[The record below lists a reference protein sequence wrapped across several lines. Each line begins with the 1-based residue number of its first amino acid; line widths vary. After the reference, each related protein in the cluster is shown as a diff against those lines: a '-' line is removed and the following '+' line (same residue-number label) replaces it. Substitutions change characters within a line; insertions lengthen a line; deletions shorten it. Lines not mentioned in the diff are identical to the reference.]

1 MANGHGGAR
10 PGSGPKRGPDGK
22 VLNPY
27 KRREQSK
34 SSSEGSR
41 TPAIET
47 KAIETRRPFMSESA
61 VHAVLEACRE
71 LQGRSHSRPR
81 TEEWNPYKIRPDRF
95 GPVADHVRKAG
106 RKLAM
111 DDNSYLTSANQFA
124 MSAWQAGG
132 LMPNDASDGMLFLGY
147 PYLSELT
154 QRSEFRLFGEIM
166 SEEMTRKWIDIR
178 GTDDESTKEKDK
190 PKDRNKD
197 DAEADDRRL
206 ARDEDPRSD
215 GRNKDIERKIVEL
228 KQFLDEI
235 QVRQTFKKI
244 AQHDSDFG
252 IGHLYFDLKGA
263 DVNTIDAA
271 ENKLSIGNGRDAIS
285 ANKLGKG
292 CLLGL
297 RTIEPIW
304 CYPTAYNA
312 QNPLSPDWYDPLVWY
327 VMGAEI
333 HRTRLLP
340 FIGRP
345 VPDILKPAYAFGG
358 LSMSQMAQP
367 YVDIWLRTRES
378 VGEII
383 HAFSVMI
390 LSTNMGSTTQ
400 PGGSGGANGDVL
412 ARMALANM
420 LRDNQGIM
428 VIDKNTEDFKNI
440 SAPISG
446 LDELQAQAQ
455 EHLFSVG
462 RIPAVKFAG
471 IQPKGLN
478 ATSEGELRAFNDT
491 VHGRQEQLF
500 RSHLTTVLDIA
511 QISLW
516 GARDPD
522 ITYDFLPLYEETV
535 KEKAEIRKI
544 EAETDQIRVDSGIV
558 SQEEVR
564 SKIVADPESG
574 YHGLD
579 PDDVPELLQEEE
591 QGLIPEGAG
600 KGLEAELEEG
610 GQPPPK
616 PAGGAPK
623 AGKKPSK
630 PKEEDN
636 EAEDG
641 DLSIFDG
648 AMDDFNEADHPRAPD
663 GKFGRGGSGGGSSP
677 APTHEHPVGSTEA
690 FHKMAVKHKIPE
702 TAKSLA
708 ASAQALKQQHGR
720 VSKIT
725 DHIKSLHGRLDAILG
740 TANEPDQLTSLN
752 DLSASTTPDEMLEF
766 ARDLSKAGNKKVDVL
781 GFDDPEDFKAEMK
794 ALDEGDRQ
802 QVYMLKSRL
811 ETLYPKAFA
820 AAKEVRGAAI
830 ATNKDMAA
838 LRKKIDKAPMYDEME
853 DEDTETLYA
862 TEMATFSGEDPEN
875 IDDLIG
881 VSSYLADEPVS
892 AEYAENLRGR
902 MSDIA
907 EEYAE
912 QKRLEALSDEEREA
926 EEESK
931 VEQEKQEDEDHTN
944 MINGLVDSAIERGWK
959 PEFNEF
965 GGWQRP
971 EEFKGLAS
979 PKSIGK
985 IYKRMQDKGI
995 ELPDSAK
1002 RLLASERLLAGDSVG
1017 GLRLL
1022 AIDSAL
1028 AGLTAQVAAM
1038 ADVIAGLKATPAPQQ
1053 QPPVINVTIDNKA
1066 KTTKTATLKRGADGN
1081 LTAVVTE
1088 SNDED

>member
-47 KAIETRRPFMSESA
+47 RRPFMSESA

-71 LQGRSHSRPR
+71 LQGKSHSRPR

-206 ARDEDPRSD
+206 ARDEEPRSD

-616 PAGGAPK
+616 PAGGDPK

-781 GFDDPEDFKAEMK
+781 GFDDPEDFKAEIN

-811 ETLYPKAFA
+811 ETLYPKAFE

-944 MINGLVDSAIERGWK
+944 MINGRVDSAIERGWK

-971 EEFKGLAS
+971 EEFEGLAS

-995 ELPDSAK
+995 ELPASVK
-1002 RLLASERLLAGDSVG
+1002 RLRLLAGDSVG
-1017 GLRLL
+1017 DIRLL

>member
-1 MANGHGGAR
+1 
-10 PGSGPKRGPDGK
+10 
-22 VLNPY
+22 
-27 KRREQSK
+27 
-34 SSSEGSR
+34 
-41 TPAIET
+41 
-47 KAIETRRPFMSESA
+47 
-61 VHAVLEACRE
+61 
-71 LQGRSHSRPR
+71 
-81 TEEWNPYKIRPDRF
+81 
-95 GPVADHVRKAG
+95 
-106 RKLAM
+106 
-111 DDNSYLTSANQFA
+111 
-124 MSAWQAGG
+124 
-132 LMPNDASDGMLFLGY
+132 
-147 PYLSELT
+147 
-154 QRSEFRLFGEIM
+154 
-166 SEEMTRKWIDIR
+166 
-178 GTDDESTKEKDK
+178 
-190 PKDRNKD
+190 
-197 DAEADDRRL
+197 
-206 ARDEDPRSD
+206 
-215 GRNKDIERKIVEL
+215 
-228 KQFLDEI
+228 
-235 QVRQTFKKI
+235 
-244 AQHDSDFG
+244 
-252 IGHLYFDLKGA
+252 
-263 DVNTIDAA
+263 
-271 ENKLSIGNGRDAIS
+271 
-285 ANKLGKG
+285 
-292 CLLGL
+292 
-297 RTIEPIW
+297 
-304 CYPTAYNA
+304 
-312 QNPLSPDWYDPLVWY
+312 
-327 VMGAEI
+327 
-333 HRTRLLP
+333 
-340 FIGRP
+340 
-345 VPDILKPAYAFGG
+345 
-358 LSMSQMAQP
+358 
-367 YVDIWLRTRES
+367 
-378 VGEII
+378 
-383 HAFSVMI
+383 
-390 LSTNMGSTTQ
+390 
-400 PGGSGGANGDVL
+400 
-412 ARMALANM
+412 MALANM

-623 AGKKPSK
+623 PGKKPSK
-630 PKEEDN
+630 PKEADD

-648 AMDDFNEADHPRAPD
+648 AMDDFNENEHPRAPD

-752 DLSASTTPDEMLEF
+752 DLSASTTPDEMFEF

-781 GFDDPEDFKAEMK
+781 GFDDPEDFKAEIN

-811 ETLYPKAFA
+811 ETLYPKAFE

-862 TEMATFSGEDPEN
+862 REMATFFDEDPEN

-944 MINGLVDSAIERGWK
+944 MINGRVDSAIERGWK

-971 EEFKGLAS
+971 EEFEGLAS

-995 ELPDSAK
+995 ELPASAK
-1002 RLLASERLLAGDSVG
+1002 RLLAGDSVG

-1053 QPPVINVTIDNKA
+1053 QPPIINVTIDNKA

>member
-47 KAIETRRPFMSESA
+47 RAIETRRPFMSESA

-206 ARDEDPRSD
+206 ARDEEPRSD

-263 DVNTIDAA
+263 DVNTIDDP
-271 ENKLSIGNGRDAIS
+271 ENKLSIGNGRDEIS

-478 ATSEGELRAFNDT
+478 ATSDGELRAFNDT

-623 AGKKPSK
+623 PGKEP
-630 PKEEDN
+630 PKKKSPAEDN
-636 EAEDG
+636 A
-641 DLSIFDG
+641 
-648 AMDDFNEADHPRAPD
+648 FNEADHPRAPD

-752 DLSASTTPDEMLEF
+752 DLSASTTPDEMVEF

-781 GFDDPEDFKAEMK
+781 GFDDPEDFKAEMD

-811 ETLYPKAFA
+811 ETLYPKAFE

-862 TEMATFSGEDPEN
+862 REMATFFDEDPEN

-944 MINGLVDSAIERGWK
+944 MINGRVDSAIERGWK

-995 ELPDSAK
+995 ELPASAK
-1002 RLLASERLLAGDSVG
+1002 RLLAGDSVG

>member
-22 VLNPY
+22 ALNPY
-27 KRREQSK
+27 RREQSK
-34 SSSEGSR
+34 ISSESSR
-41 TPAIET
+41 TPAATVET
-47 KAIETRRPFMSESA
+47 KAIETRRPLMSESA

-71 LQGRSHSRPR
+71 LQGRSRNRAR

-95 GPVADHVRKAG
+95 GPVADHVRKAN

-206 ARDEDPRSD
+206 VRDENPRSD

-252 IGHLYFDLKGA
+252 IGHLYFDLKDA
-263 DVNTIDAA
+263 NINNIDAA
-271 ENKLSIGNGRDAIS
+271 ENKISIGNGRDEIS
-285 ANKLGKG
+285 VNKLGKG

-378 VGEII
+378 VGEIV

-446 LDELQAQAQ
+446 LDQLQAQAQ

-471 IQPKGLN
+471 IQPQGLN

-500 RSHLTTVLDIA
+500 RAHLTTVLDIA

-516 GARDPD
+516 GERDPD
-522 ITYDFLPLYEETV
+522 ITYDFMPLYEETV

-600 KGLEAELEEG
+600 KALEAELEEG

-616 PAGGAPK
+616 PTGGAPK
-623 AGKKPSK
+623 PGKKPSK
-630 PKEEDN
+630 PMEENND
-636 EAEDG
+636 AEDG

-677 APTHEHPVGSTEA
+677 APTHEHPVGSTET
-690 FHKMAVKHKIPE
+690 FHKMAVKHKIPQ

-708 ASAQALKQQHGR
+708 ASAKALKQQHGR

-725 DHIKSLHGRLDAILG
+725 DHIKNLHGRLDAILG
-740 TANEPDQLTSLN
+740 TANEPDQLTALA
-752 DLSASTTPDEMLEF
+752 DLSASTTPDEMVEF
-766 ARDLSKAGNKKVDVL
+766 ARDLSKSKIKSLDIL
-781 GFDDPEDFKAEMK
+781 GFDNLEDFKSEMD
-794 ALDEGDRQ
+794 ALDESDRQ

-811 ETLYPKAFA
+811 ETLYPKAFE
-820 AAKEVRGAAI
+820 AAKQVRGAAI
-830 ATNKDMAA
+830 ATSKDMSS
-838 LRKKIDKAPMYDEME
+838 LRKKIDSTPMYDDMD

-862 TEMATFSGEDPEN
+862 KEMATFLDETPEN

-881 VSSYLADEPVS
+881 VSSYLADEPVP
-892 AEYAENLRGR
+892 AEYAETLHGR

-907 EEYAE
+907 EANAE
-912 QKRLEALSDEEREA
+912 QKRLEALSDEELEA
-926 EEESK
+926 EKEAK
-931 VEQEKQEDEDHTN
+931 AKQEKQEDEDHTN

-971 EEFKGLAS
+971 AEFKGLES
-979 PKSIGK
+979 PRSIGK

-995 ELPDSAK
+995 ALPASAK
-1002 RLLASERLLAGDSVG
+1002 RLMASD
-1017 GLRLL
+1017 LRLL
-1022 AIDSAL
+1022 AIDSVC
-1028 AGLTAQVAAM
+1028 GV
-1038 ADVIAGLKATPAPQQ
+1038 
-1053 QPPVINVTIDNKA
+1053 DNI
-1066 KTTKTATLKRGADGN
+1066 
-1081 LTAVVTE
+1081 
-1088 SNDED
+1088 

>member
-47 KAIETRRPFMSESA
+47 RAIETRRPFMSESA

-71 LQGRSHSRPR
+71 LQGRSHSRAR
-81 TEEWNPYKIRPDRF
+81 SEEWNPYKIRPDRF

-197 DAEADDRRL
+197 DSEADDRRL

-228 KQFLDEI
+228 NQFLDEI

-263 DVNTIDAA
+263 DVNTIDDP
-271 ENKLSIGNGRDAIS
+271 ENKLSIGNGRDEIS
-285 ANKLGKG
+285 TNKLGKG

-623 AGKKPSK
+623 PGKEPPKKKP
-630 PKEEDN
+630 
-636 EAEDG
+636 AED
-641 DLSIFDG
+641 
-648 AMDDFNEADHPRAPD
+648 AAP
-663 GKFGRGGSGGGSSP
+663 
-677 APTHEHPVGSTEA
+677 
-690 FHKMAVKHKIPE
+690 I
-702 TAKSLA
+702 A
-708 ASAQALKQQHGR
+708 AGIVRRSREYRRSDWGFVL
-720 VSKIT
+720 
-725 DHIKSLHGRLDAILG
+725 LG
-740 TANEPDQLTSLN
+740 
-752 DLSASTTPDEMLEF
+752 
-766 ARDLSKAGNKKVDVL
+766 
-781 GFDDPEDFKAEMK
+781 
-794 ALDEGDRQ
+794 
-802 QVYMLKSRL
+802 
-811 ETLYPKAFA
+811 
-820 AAKEVRGAAI
+820 
-830 ATNKDMAA
+830 
-838 LRKKIDKAPMYDEME
+838 
-853 DEDTETLYA
+853 
-862 TEMATFSGEDPEN
+862 
-875 IDDLIG
+875 
-881 VSSYLADEPVS
+881 
-892 AEYAENLRGR
+892 
-902 MSDIA
+902 
-907 EEYAE
+907 
-912 QKRLEALSDEEREA
+912 
-926 EEESK
+926 
-931 VEQEKQEDEDHTN
+931 
-944 MINGLVDSAIERGWK
+944 
-959 PEFNEF
+959 
-965 GGWQRP
+965 
-971 EEFKGLAS
+971 
-979 PKSIGK
+979 
-985 IYKRMQDKGI
+985 
-995 ELPDSAK
+995 
-1002 RLLASERLLAGDSVG
+1002 
-1017 GLRLL
+1017 
-1022 AIDSAL
+1022 
-1028 AGLTAQVAAM
+1028 
-1038 ADVIAGLKATPAPQQ
+1038 
-1053 QPPVINVTIDNKA
+1053 
-1066 KTTKTATLKRGADGN
+1066 
-1081 LTAVVTE
+1081 
-1088 SNDED
+1088 

>member
-47 KAIETRRPFMSESA
+47 RRPFMSESA

-71 LQGRSHSRPR
+71 LQGKSHSRPR

-178 GTDDESTKEKDK
+178 GTDDESTKEQDK

-558 SQEEVR
+558 SEEEVR

-616 PAGGAPK
+616 PAGGDPK

-781 GFDDPEDFKAEMK
+781 GFDDPEDFKAEIN

-811 ETLYPKAFA
+811 ETLYPKAFE

-931 VEQEKQEDEDHTN
+931 VEQEKKEDEDHTN
-944 MINGLVDSAIERGWK
+944 MINGRVDSAIERGWK

-971 EEFKGLAS
+971 EEFEGLAS

-995 ELPDSAK
+995 ELPASVK
-1002 RLLASERLLAGDSVG
+1002 RLRLLAGDSVG
-1017 GLRLL
+1017 DIRLL

>member
-10 PGSGPKRGPDGK
+10 PGSGPKRGPDGR

-41 TPAIET
+41 TPTIET

-71 LQGRSHSRPR
+71 LQGRSHSRAR
-81 TEEWNPYKIRPDRF
+81 SEEWNPYKIRPDRF

-111 DDNSYLTSANQFA
+111 DDNSYLASANQFA

-206 ARDEDPRSD
+206 ARDEEPRSD

-263 DVNTIDAA
+263 DVNTIDDP
-271 ENKLSIGNGRDAIS
+271 ENKLSIGNGRDEIS

-478 ATSEGELRAFNDT
+478 ATSDGELRAFNDT

-623 AGKKPSK
+623 PGKEP
-630 PKEEDN
+630 PKKKSPAEDN
-636 EAEDG
+636 A
-641 DLSIFDG
+641 
-648 AMDDFNEADHPRAPD
+648 FNEADHPRAPD

-752 DLSASTTPDEMLEF
+752 DLSASTTPDEMVEF

-781 GFDDPEDFKAEMK
+781 GFDDPEDFKAEMD

-811 ETLYPKAFA
+811 ETLYPKAFE

-862 TEMATFSGEDPEN
+862 REMATFFDEDPEN

-944 MINGLVDSAIERGWK
+944 MINGRVDSAIERGWK

-995 ELPDSAK
+995 ELPASAK
-1002 RLLASERLLAGDSVG
+1002 RLLAGDSVG

>member
-1 MANGHGGAR
+1 
-10 PGSGPKRGPDGK
+10 
-22 VLNPY
+22 
-27 KRREQSK
+27 
-34 SSSEGSR
+34 
-41 TPAIET
+41 
-47 KAIETRRPFMSESA
+47 
-61 VHAVLEACRE
+61 
-71 LQGRSHSRPR
+71 
-81 TEEWNPYKIRPDRF
+81 
-95 GPVADHVRKAG
+95 
-106 RKLAM
+106 
-111 DDNSYLTSANQFA
+111 
-124 MSAWQAGG
+124 
-132 LMPNDASDGMLFLGY
+132 
-147 PYLSELT
+147 
-154 QRSEFRLFGEIM
+154 M

-206 ARDEDPRSD
+206 ARDEEPRSD

-263 DVNTIDAA
+263 DVNTIDDP
-271 ENKLSIGNGRDAIS
+271 ENKLSIGNGRDEIS

-478 ATSEGELRAFNDT
+478 ATSDGELRAFNDT

-623 AGKKPSK
+623 PGKEP
-630 PKEEDN
+630 PKKKSPAEDN
-636 EAEDG
+636 A
-641 DLSIFDG
+641 
-648 AMDDFNEADHPRAPD
+648 FNEADHPRAPD

-752 DLSASTTPDEMLEF
+752 DLSASTTPDEMVEF

-781 GFDDPEDFKAEMK
+781 GFDDPEDFKAEMD

-811 ETLYPKAFA
+811 ETLYPKAFE

-862 TEMATFSGEDPEN
+862 REMATFFDEDPEN

-944 MINGLVDSAIERGWK
+944 MINGRVDSAIERGWK

-995 ELPDSAK
+995 ELPASAK
-1002 RLLASERLLAGDSVG
+1002 RLLAGDSVG

>member
-47 KAIETRRPFMSESA
+47 RRPFMSESA

-71 LQGRSHSRPR
+71 LQGKSHSRPR

-178 GTDDESTKEKDK
+178 GTDDESTKEQDK

-206 ARDEDPRSD
+206 ARDEEPRSD

-558 SQEEVR
+558 SQDEVR

-781 GFDDPEDFKAEMK
+781 GFDDPEDFKAEIN

-811 ETLYPKAFA
+811 ETLYPKAFE

-931 VEQEKQEDEDHTN
+931 VEQEKKEDEDHTH
-944 MINGLVDSAIERGWK
+944 MINGRVDSAIERGWK

-971 EEFKGLAS
+971 EEFEGLAS

-995 ELPDSAK
+995 ELPASVK
-1002 RLLASERLLAGDSVG
+1002 RLRLLAGDSVG
-1017 GLRLL
+1017 DIRLL

-1038 ADVIAGLKATPAPQQ
+1038 ANVIAGLKATPAPQQ

>member
-47 KAIETRRPFMSESA
+47 RRPFMSESA

-71 LQGRSHSRPR
+71 LQGKSHSRPR

-206 ARDEDPRSD
+206 ARDEEPRSD

-616 PAGGAPK
+616 PAGGDPK

-781 GFDDPEDFKAEMK
+781 GFDDPEDFKAEIN

-811 ETLYPKAFA
+811 ETLYPKAFE

-931 VEQEKQEDEDHTN
+931 VEQEKKEDEDHTN
-944 MINGLVDSAIERGWK
+944 MINGRVDSAIERGWK

-971 EEFKGLAS
+971 EEFEGLAS

-995 ELPDSAK
+995 ELPASVK
-1002 RLLASERLLAGDSVG
+1002 RLRLLAGDSVG
-1017 GLRLL
+1017 DIRLL

>member
-47 KAIETRRPFMSESA
+47 RRPFMSESA

-71 LQGRSHSRPR
+71 LQGKSHSRPR

-178 GTDDESTKEKDK
+178 GTDDESTKEQDK

-616 PAGGAPK
+616 PAGGDPK

-781 GFDDPEDFKAEMK
+781 GFDDPEDFKAEIN

-811 ETLYPKAFA
+811 ETLYPKAFE

-931 VEQEKQEDEDHTN
+931 VEQEKKEDEDHTN
-944 MINGLVDSAIERGWK
+944 MINGRVDSAIERGWK

-971 EEFKGLAS
+971 EEFEGLAS

-995 ELPDSAK
+995 ELPASVK
-1002 RLLASERLLAGDSVG
+1002 RLRLLAGDSVG
-1017 GLRLL
+1017 DIRLL

>member
-1 MANGHGGAR
+1 MFKVGGGSMANGHGGAR
-10 PGSGPKRGPDGK
+10 PGSGPKRGPDGR

-41 TPAIET
+41 TPTIET

-71 LQGRSHSRPR
+71 LQGRSHSRAR
-81 TEEWNPYKIRPDRF
+81 SEEWNPYKIRPDRF

-111 DDNSYLTSANQFA
+111 DDNSYLASANQFA

-206 ARDEDPRSD
+206 ARDEEPRSD

-263 DVNTIDAA
+263 DVNTIDDP
-271 ENKLSIGNGRDAIS
+271 ENKLSIGNGRDEIS

-478 ATSEGELRAFNDT
+478 ATSDGELRAFNDT

-623 AGKKPSK
+623 PGKEP
-630 PKEEDN
+630 PKKKSPAEDN
-636 EAEDG
+636 A
-641 DLSIFDG
+641 
-648 AMDDFNEADHPRAPD
+648 FNEADHPRAPD

-752 DLSASTTPDEMLEF
+752 DLSASTTPDEMVEF

-781 GFDDPEDFKAEMK
+781 GFDDPEDFKAEMD

-811 ETLYPKAFA
+811 ETLYPKAFE

-862 TEMATFSGEDPEN
+862 REMATFFDEDPEN

-944 MINGLVDSAIERGWK
+944 MINGRVDSAIERGWK

-995 ELPDSAK
+995 ELPASAK
-1002 RLLASERLLAGDSVG
+1002 RLLAGDSVG

>member
-47 KAIETRRPFMSESA
+47 RRPFMSESA

-71 LQGRSHSRPR
+71 LQGKSHSRPR

-178 GTDDESTKEKDK
+178 GTDDESTKEQDK

-623 AGKKPSK
+623 PGKKPSK

-781 GFDDPEDFKAEMK
+781 GFDDPEDFKAEIN

-811 ETLYPKAFA
+811 ETLYPKAFE

-931 VEQEKQEDEDHTN
+931 VEQEKKEDEDHTN
-944 MINGLVDSAIERGWK
+944 MINGRVDSAIERGWK

-971 EEFKGLAS
+971 EEFEGLAS

-995 ELPDSAK
+995 ELPASVK
-1002 RLLASERLLAGDSVG
+1002 RLRLLAGDSVG
-1017 GLRLL
+1017 DIRLL

>member
-47 KAIETRRPFMSESA
+47 RAIETRRPFMSESA

-71 LQGRSHSRPR
+71 LQGRSHSRAR
-81 TEEWNPYKIRPDRF
+81 SEEWNPYKIRPDRF

-206 ARDEDPRSD
+206 ARDEEPRSD

-252 IGHLYFDLKGA
+252 IGHLYFDLKDA
-263 DVNTIDAA
+263 DINTIDAA

-285 ANKLGKG
+285 TNKLGKG

-428 VIDKNTEDFKNI
+428 VIDKNT
-440 SAPISG
+440 
-446 LDELQAQAQ
+446 
-455 EHLFSVG
+455 
-462 RIPAVKFAG
+462 
-471 IQPKGLN
+471 
-478 ATSEGELRAFNDT
+478 
-491 VHGRQEQLF
+491 
-500 RSHLTTVLDIA
+500 
-511 QISLW
+511 
-516 GARDPD
+516 
-522 ITYDFLPLYEETV
+522 
-535 KEKAEIRKI
+535 
-544 EAETDQIRVDSGIV
+544 
-558 SQEEVR
+558 
-564 SKIVADPESG
+564 
-574 YHGLD
+574 
-579 PDDVPELLQEEE
+579 
-591 QGLIPEGAG
+591 
-600 KGLEAELEEG
+600 
-610 GQPPPK
+610 
-616 PAGGAPK
+616 
-623 AGKKPSK
+623 
-630 PKEEDN
+630 
-636 EAEDG
+636 
-641 DLSIFDG
+641 
-648 AMDDFNEADHPRAPD
+648 
-663 GKFGRGGSGGGSSP
+663 
-677 APTHEHPVGSTEA
+677 
-690 FHKMAVKHKIPE
+690 
-702 TAKSLA
+702 
-708 ASAQALKQQHGR
+708 
-720 VSKIT
+720 
-725 DHIKSLHGRLDAILG
+725 
-740 TANEPDQLTSLN
+740 
-752 DLSASTTPDEMLEF
+752 
-766 ARDLSKAGNKKVDVL
+766 
-781 GFDDPEDFKAEMK
+781 
-794 ALDEGDRQ
+794 
-802 QVYMLKSRL
+802 
-811 ETLYPKAFA
+811 
-820 AAKEVRGAAI
+820 
-830 ATNKDMAA
+830 
-838 LRKKIDKAPMYDEME
+838 
-853 DEDTETLYA
+853 
-862 TEMATFSGEDPEN
+862 
-875 IDDLIG
+875 
-881 VSSYLADEPVS
+881 
-892 AEYAENLRGR
+892 
-902 MSDIA
+902 
-907 EEYAE
+907 
-912 QKRLEALSDEEREA
+912 
-926 EEESK
+926 
-931 VEQEKQEDEDHTN
+931 
-944 MINGLVDSAIERGWK
+944 
-959 PEFNEF
+959 
-965 GGWQRP
+965 
-971 EEFKGLAS
+971 
-979 PKSIGK
+979 
-985 IYKRMQDKGI
+985 
-995 ELPDSAK
+995 
-1002 RLLASERLLAGDSVG
+1002 
-1017 GLRLL
+1017 
-1022 AIDSAL
+1022 
-1028 AGLTAQVAAM
+1028 
-1038 ADVIAGLKATPAPQQ
+1038 
-1053 QPPVINVTIDNKA
+1053 
-1066 KTTKTATLKRGADGN
+1066 
-1081 LTAVVTE
+1081 
-1088 SNDED
+1088 

>member
-47 KAIETRRPFMSESA
+47 RAIETRRPFMSESA

-71 LQGRSHSRPR
+71 LQGRSHSRAR
-81 TEEWNPYKIRPDRF
+81 SEEWNPYKIRPDRF

-178 GTDDESTKEKDK
+178 GTDDESTKEQDK

-197 DAEADDRRL
+197 DAEAGDRRL
-206 ARDEDPRSD
+206 ARDEEPRSD

-228 KQFLDEI
+228 NQFLDEI

-263 DVNTIDAA
+263 DVNTIDDP
-271 ENKLSIGNGRDAIS
+271 ENKLSIGNGRDEIS
-285 ANKLGKG
+285 TNKLGKG

-623 AGKKPSK
+623 PGKEPPKKKP
-630 PKEEDN
+630 
-636 EAEDG
+636 AEDAAPIAAG
-641 DLSIFDG
+641 IVFDG
-648 AMDDFNEADHPRAPD
+648 AMDDFNENEHPRAPD

-752 DLSASTTPDEMLEF
+752 DLSASTTPDEMVEF

-781 GFDDPEDFKAEMK
+781 GFDDPEDFKAEMD

-811 ETLYPKAFA
+811 ETLYPKAFE

-862 TEMATFSGEDPEN
+862 REMATFFDEDPEN

-944 MINGLVDSAIERGWK
+944 MINGRVDSAIERGWK

-971 EEFKGLAS
+971 EEFEGLAS

-995 ELPDSAK
+995 ELPASAK
-1002 RLLASERLLAGDSVG
+1002 RLLAGDSVG

>member
-47 KAIETRRPFMSESA
+47 RRPFMSESA

-71 LQGRSHSRPR
+71 LQGKSHSRPR

-178 GTDDESTKEKDK
+178 GTDDESTKEQDK

-616 PAGGAPK
+616 PAGGDPK

-708 ASAQALKQQHGR
+708 ASAHALKQQHGR

-781 GFDDPEDFKAEMK
+781 GFDDPEDFKAEIN

-811 ETLYPKAFA
+811 ETLYPKAFE

-931 VEQEKQEDEDHTN
+931 VEQEKKEDEDHTN
-944 MINGLVDSAIERGWK
+944 MINGRVDSAIERGWK

-971 EEFKGLAS
+971 EEFEGLAS

-995 ELPDSAK
+995 ELPASVK
-1002 RLLASERLLAGDSVG
+1002 RLRLLAGDSVG
-1017 GLRLL
+1017 DIRLL

>member
-1 MANGHGGAR
+1 
-10 PGSGPKRGPDGK
+10 
-22 VLNPY
+22 
-27 KRREQSK
+27 
-34 SSSEGSR
+34 
-41 TPAIET
+41 
-47 KAIETRRPFMSESA
+47 
-61 VHAVLEACRE
+61 
-71 LQGRSHSRPR
+71 
-81 TEEWNPYKIRPDRF
+81 
-95 GPVADHVRKAG
+95 
-106 RKLAM
+106 M

-206 ARDEDPRSD
+206 ARDEEPRSD

-616 PAGGAPK
+616 PAGGDPK

-781 GFDDPEDFKAEMK
+781 GFDDPEDFKAEIN

-811 ETLYPKAFA
+811 ETLYPKAFE

-944 MINGLVDSAIERGWK
+944 MINGRVDSAIERGWK

-971 EEFKGLAS
+971 EEFEGLAS

-995 ELPDSAK
+995 ELPASVK
-1002 RLLASERLLAGDSVG
+1002 RLRLLAGDSVG
-1017 GLRLL
+1017 DIRLL

>member
-47 KAIETRRPFMSESA
+47 RAIETRRPFMSESA

-178 GTDDESTKEKDK
+178 GTDDESTKEQDK

-616 PAGGAPK
+616 PAGGDPK

-781 GFDDPEDFKAEMK
+781 GFDDPEDFKAEIN

-811 ETLYPKAFA
+811 ETLYPKAFE

-931 VEQEKQEDEDHTN
+931 VEQEKKEDEDHTN
-944 MINGLVDSAIERGWK
+944 MINGRVDSAIERGWK

-971 EEFKGLAS
+971 EEFEGLAS

-995 ELPDSAK
+995 ELPASVK
-1002 RLLASERLLAGDSVG
+1002 RLRLLAGDSVG
-1017 GLRLL
+1017 DIRLL